1 LPNILGAVSS
11 NLKFGKKR
19 VALFEVGSVFDT
31 ERTEFKKIAFVFSG
45 ENGIPEIANH
55 GKPSEIDFF
64 AFASKIQSI
73 LGNFTLLP
81 LSDVNGL
88 CSPYEAALVMIDG
101 VEAGYMARVNVQVEK
116 ELDLARTYICE
127 LDFEALIYQRKIAKE
142 YSKLPSSSR
151 DLSLLVDAKMQ
162 YSELEHFIASI
173 APKALVKFA
182 VIDRYVH
189 ESLGDKV
196 SLTLKLQFQS
206 MEKTFEEEEIAS
218 MVEALLSKIQE
229 KFGITIR

>member
-1 LPNILGAVSS
+1 M
-11 NLKFGKKR
+11 
-19 VALFEVGSVFDT
+19 
-31 ERTEFKKIAFVFSG
+31 FSG

-55 GKPSEIDFF
+55 GKPTEIDFF
-64 AFASKIQSI
+64 AFAGKIQSI

-88 CSPYEAALVMIDG
+88 CSPYEAARVIIDG

-116 ELDLARTYICE
+116 ELDLDRTYICE
-127 LDFEALIYQRKIAKE
+127 LDFDALSYKRKIAKE

-162 YSELEHFIASI
+162 YSELESFIASI

-206 MEKTFEEEEIAS
+206 MDKTFEEEEIAS

>member
-1 LPNILGAVSS
+1 
-11 NLKFGKKR
+11 
-19 VALFEVGSVFDT
+19 VFDSQRN
-31 ERTEFKKIAFVFSG
+31 ESKKMAFVFSG
-45 ENGIPEIANH
+45 ENGIAEIANH

-88 CSPYEAALVMIDG
+88 CSPYEAARVLIDG

-116 ELDLARTYICE
+116 ELDLVRTYICE
-127 LDFEALIYQRKIAKE
+127 LDFDALMYQRKIAKE

-162 YSELEHFIASI
+162 YSELEQFIASI

-218 MVEALLSKIQE
+218 MVEEILAKIHE
-229 KFGITIR
+229 KFGISIR

>member
-1 LPNILGAVSS
+1 
-11 NLKFGKKR
+11 
-19 VALFEVGSVFDT
+19 
-31 ERTEFKKIAFVFSG
+31 VFSG

-55 GKPSEIDFF
+55 GKPTEIDFF
-64 AFASKIQSI
+64 AFAGKIQSI

-88 CSPYEAALVMIDG
+88 CSPYEAARVIIDG

-116 ELDLARTYICE
+116 ELDLDRTYICE
-127 LDFEALIYQRKIAKE
+127 LDFDALSYKRKIAKE

-162 YSELEHFIASI
+162 YSELESFIASI

-206 MEKTFEEEEIAS
+206 MDKTFEEEEIAS